1 MKLNEMQVYSVL
13 NEFID
18 REIMPLGATMKLSD
32 QFLFGVKMGIV
43 KRKIQNVVK
52 GYLAK
57 PEVKAFELIDND
69 GYIDVDTL
77 YESARD
83 VMSQMKQLEIAGMTF
98 KENDLQTLYGIMQK
112 YA

>member
-57 PEVKAFELIDND
+57 PEVKAFEIIDDD
-69 GYIDVDTL
+69 GYIDVETL

>member
-57 PEVKAFELIDND
+57 PEVKAFELIDDD
-69 GYIDVDTL
+69 GYIDVETL

>member
-1 MKLNEMQVYSVL
+1 MKLNEMQLYSVI

-57 PEVKAFELIDND
+57 PEVKAFDLIDDD